1 MLKKKVQKA
10 KKRRKSTGSYAAQL
24 KYLIITLQF
33 LAKHP
38 YSKIKV
44 IVQELDM
51 SESSFYRQLKLA
63 RAFGMII
70 EICDNKDLRGYL
82 ISGYGIFDKNKLLN
96 WAGIE
101 GFEKYSFK

>member
-1 MLKKKVQKA
+1 MQKIKL

-38 YSKIKV
+38 YSNIKE
-44 IVQELDM
+44 IVNNLDM
-51 SESSFYRQLKLA
+51 SESSFYRHLKLA

-70 EICDNKDLRGYL
+70 EVCEKKELRGYS
-82 ISGYGIFDKNKLLN
+82 IIGYGIFDKNKLAD

-101 GFEKYSFK
+101 GFEKYSKK